1 MTLTPIHI
9 QPQAQ
14 PRITQSFV
22 DKAHSPAGYLST
34 ALTKPTQRRAFIA
47 GALGVSSV
55 GLLGMGPMGPLVP
68 FGLPT
73 ENSLVDLCAGR
84 HEQTKPYST
93 DTQRIA
99 QDDWCLWIN
108 TLFVPHKL
116 EELIAKV
123 RANPGRF
130 EFNYAQVIGEGAQ
143 ARKMHQ
149 FTKHHSL
156 RLEEI
161 TYKSWDAAH
170 NALSKGLVDM
180 FFAPIGLTLGR

>member
-1 MTLTPIHI
+1 MTLAAIHL
-9 QPQAQ
+9 QPQPQ
-14 PRITQSFV
+14 LQITQSSV
-22 DKAHSPAGYLST
+22 DKAHSPDGDSNT
-34 ALTKPTQRRAFIA
+34 VLTKSNHRRVFIA

-55 GLLGMGPMGPLVP
+55 GLLGSLWSFESFGPRSVNTFDAPP
-68 FGLPT
+68 A
-73 ENSLVDLCAGR
+73 SR
-84 HEQTKPYST
+84 HEQSKPYSS

-116 EELIAKV
+116 DELIAKV

-130 EFNYAQVIGEGAQ
+130 AFNYAQVLGEDAQ

-149 FTKHHSL
+149 FTNHHSL

-161 TYKSWDAAH
+161 TFKSWAAAH
-170 NALSKGLVDM
+170 HALSKGVVDM
-180 FFAPIGLTLGR
+180 FFAPSGLFAGR